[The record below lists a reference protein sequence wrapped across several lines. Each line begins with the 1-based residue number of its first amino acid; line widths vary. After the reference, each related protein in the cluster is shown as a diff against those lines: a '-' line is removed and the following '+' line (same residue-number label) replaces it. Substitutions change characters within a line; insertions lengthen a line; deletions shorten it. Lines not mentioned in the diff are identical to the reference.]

1 MNINKE
7 LKELVD
13 NIQEEIL
20 MNGMEVCMGGHWFTD
35 ERAFSNGKVITLK
48 DYMRILVNND
58 IKTFMNIEINIQIDD
73 DLKLPVKINNF
84 LKMGIQ
90 QYGLKYDR
98 TISYKLFRM
107 FQKRMVDVFTTD
119 EFDILDSWDDVPTV
133 MDEKSYNSLN
143 ELNRLFID
151 LCMMMYGYW
160 DAEDCCQIY
169 AVKGEERLE
178 DGFFIRNGEEMG
190 IEGIHAVCK
199 NEMQIELF
207 ESKVC
212 EIYEDLYDEFFE
224 DEDDEFFEGE
234 FFEKN

>member
-7 LKELVD
+7 LRELVD

-73 DLKLPVKINNF
+73 DLKLPVRINDMLKIS
-84 LKMGIQ
+84 IQ

-107 FQKRMVDVFTTD
+107 FQKRMIDVFTTD

-151 LCMMMYGYW
+151 LCMMIYGNW
-160 DAEDCCQIY
+160 EPEDCYKLY
-169 AVKGEERLE
+169 AVKGDECLE
-178 DGFFIRNGEEMG
+178 DGFFIRDGEEMG
-190 IEGIHAVCK
+190 IAGIKAICK

-207 ESKVC
+207 ETKVC

-224 DEDDEFFEGE
+224 DEEDEFFEGE
-234 FFEKN
+234 FFE